1 MISEEINLK
10 TVSSESDLQLW
21 KDVNKLKNSEN
32 IIFHEPD
39 LRSTVEKKISDKLN
53 VWTFDVYKT
62 N

>member
-39 LRSTVEKKISDKLN
+39 LRSTVEKKSQRS
-53 VWTFDVYKT
+53 
-62 N
+62 

>member
-39 LRSTVEKKISDKLN
+39 LRSTVEEKNLRQAKCLDIQCL
-53 VWTFDVYKT
+53 
-62 N
+62 